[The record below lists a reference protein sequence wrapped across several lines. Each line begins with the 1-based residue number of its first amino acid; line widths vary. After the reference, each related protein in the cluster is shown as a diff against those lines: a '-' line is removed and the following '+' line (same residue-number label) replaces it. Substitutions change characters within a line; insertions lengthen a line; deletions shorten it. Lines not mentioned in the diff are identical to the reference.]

1 MINTFIQTIV
11 RSNEL
16 FVIEDKE
23 GAAMSQSLLFQNE
36 DGLPVGVICFWSDK
50 NKAQNCCAEDWE
62 EYRPQAICLG
72 TFIEDY
78 LVPVYNESLI
88 AGLDLNESMEGTEA
102 DPLHIIEL
110 LIAELKLQNKKPELE
125 YFKDLNDLEQQLKR
139 LISQTIK

>member
-11 RSNEL
+11 RNNEL

-36 DGLPVGVICFWSDK
+36 DGSPVGVICFWSDK
-50 NKAQNCCAEDWE
+50 SKAQNCCAEDWE

-88 AGLDLNESMEGTEA
+88 AGLDFNVNMEGTEA